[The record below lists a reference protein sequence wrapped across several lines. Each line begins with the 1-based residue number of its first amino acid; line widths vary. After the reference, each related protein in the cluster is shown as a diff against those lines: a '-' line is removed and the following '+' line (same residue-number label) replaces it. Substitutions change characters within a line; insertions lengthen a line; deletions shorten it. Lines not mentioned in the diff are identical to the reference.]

1 MYFMLVVI
9 VMVRSPWKHDSI
21 KFKVMQFLVDNDIVT
36 LHVLWTLI
44 FHCNMIICGFRFNAV
59 IALDDNNLFYDI
71 VTGH

>member
-1 MYFMLVVI
+1 
-9 VMVRSPWKHDSI
+9 
-21 KFKVMQFLVDNDIVT
+21 MQFLVDNDIVT
-36 LHVLWTLI
+36 LHVLWALI